1 MSWEMRSSGHH
12 DLYKE
17 WNEYHR
23 LYITFDQWILDELV
37 ETRLRVKMLSGKPI
51 TDEPR
56 QSSFN

>member
-1 MSWEMRSSGHH
+1 MRSPAHH